1 MEYEEKVDGV
11 GQAWLSNRGL
21 ENGLGD
27 GLEGHSMIP
36 ALPTISSGFPILNFT
51 GGGGGIRTRDTVSRI
66 HTFQACAF
74 SRSATPPS
82 RAPFKDAG
90 EGDSTGGH
98 ARASRGACGASTK
111 RCQVSANKSE

>member
-21 ENGLGD
+21 ENGLGDGLGD

-82 RAPFKDAG
+82 RAA
-90 EGDSTGGH
+90 
-98 ARASRGACGASTK
+98 
-111 RCQVSANKSE
+111 

>member
-1 MEYEEKVDGV
+1 MNGRGGMEYEEKVDGV

-51 GGGGGIRTRDTVSRI
+51 GGGGVRLTIVPACRTW
-66 HTFQACAF
+66 FGN
-74 SRSATPPS
+74 PS
-82 RAPFKDAG
+82 I
-90 EGDSTGGH
+90 SI
-98 ARASRGACGASTK
+98 
-111 RCQVSANKSE
+111 